1 MKKITRLLVLIL
13 IVLLKLARAQ
23 ISDAP
28 LLNQEDEETT
38 LEQPADP
45 STAPTL
51 TPTVTEEE
59 ETTPSAASDRDLN
72 TATKPSDTTT
82 KLSDGIVYDPNKAV
96 VRPAKVKPTTVSP
109 KPRAVPPPPIHSA
122 NPEKDLFE
130 HAGLVAK
137 YELWLQAE
145 RQYRR
150 YVEAYPR
157 GPNAPAAY
165 YGLAES
171 CLKLGRFA
179 ESEATYRA
187 LLTKF
192 NRGDYVGSA
201 AYRLA
206 DSHYARKE
214 FETAAKYFRTAEQH
228 SAKELVRQSATFF
241 RARCMQELGSTRTAE
256 SLYRR
261 LSTSQS
267 DHRYRDA
274 SLIILARLD
283 VGAGRK
289 EDAYT
294 KFTSLAEGQ
303 PAPNIRAEAMTKA
316 GLVGADLGHSEAAQA
331 YFEEVLKL
339 DTTDAKPWHP
349 KAFWGLLHLYYI
361 QEEYQDLIDQY
372 QTRRISYS
380 SDHSGQG
387 QGRVLLMVAHA
398 FRHLERY
405 RQAASLYGQVV
416 RLDPEGKEVSEAGY
430 RQIYCLYRDQ
440 SPFLESEIEE
450 YLNRQGKVDAR
461 HRYYHLSLLL
471 KAEALF
477 SRPKKTE
484 KTFAEAAATYD
495 GINLGMIPDKYHA
508 WVTYKSAWAHIDAGD
523 YDKGV
528 TAFYTFMNNH
538 AEKHPELVA
547 KVLAKRGEAF
557 RKVKDYRNAIK
568 DFDEIIVQNRDEKLV
583 YLAMQQKALI
593 MVERENPEGTIDSF
607 EALLTRF
614 PEGIGSSEANFF
626 IGDAKYKLTEYK
638 EAVPFLTKA
647 RDLDPDT
654 YTIPATRRIIVSY
667 WRLSDPDKAAEA
679 VDLLLAKDPKTNLV
693 PPKLWLWL
701 GTRFFQRN
709 RYEESARYLKQVA
722 NPSAPKDTW
731 PLAWSFLG
739 RSYLESGKYEE
750 SIPPFDHYLASN
762 PTPDERAKVL
772 LQKATALVK
781 IGKLKEAQVAAEE
794 VHQLQK
800 QGRTYGKAWI
810 LLGDIAMA
818 QKDFEKASNY
828 YVIPSKLFK
837 DPLVTPIAMEKAAI
851 ASDKMD
857 NKQRAADLRRQL
869 RKEWPNFKPSESD
882 SNA

>member
-1 MKKITRLLVLIL
+1 
-13 IVLLKLARAQ
+13 
-23 ISDAP
+23 
-28 LLNQEDEETT
+28 
-38 LEQPADP
+38 
-45 STAPTL
+45 
-51 TPTVTEEE
+51 
-59 ETTPSAASDRDLN
+59 
-72 TATKPSDTTT
+72 
-82 KLSDGIVYDPNKAV
+82 
-96 VRPAKVKPTTVSP
+96 
-109 KPRAVPPPPIHSA
+109 
-122 NPEKDLFE
+122 
-130 HAGLVAK
+130 
-137 YELWLQAE
+137 
-145 RQYRR
+145 
-150 YVEAYPR
+150 
-157 GPNAPAAY
+157 
-165 YGLAES
+165 
-171 CLKLGRFA
+171 
-179 ESEATYRA
+179 
-187 LLTKF
+187 
-192 NRGDYVGSA
+192 
-201 AYRLA
+201 
-206 DSHYARKE
+206 
-214 FETAAKYFRTAEQH
+214 
-228 SAKELVRQSATFF
+228 
-241 RARCMQELGSTRTAE
+241 
-256 SLYRR
+256 
-261 LSTSQS
+261 
-267 DHRYRDA
+267 
-274 SLIILARLD
+274 
-283 VGAGRK
+283 
-289 EDAYT
+289 
-294 KFTSLAEGQ
+294 
-303 PAPNIRAEAMTKA
+303 
-316 GLVGADLGHSEAAQA
+316 
-331 YFEEVLKL
+331 
-339 DTTDAKPWHP
+339 
-349 KAFWGLLHLYYI
+349 
-361 QEEYQDLIDQY
+361 
-372 QTRRISYS
+372 
-380 SDHSGQG
+380 
-387 QGRVLLMVAHA
+387 
-398 FRHLERY
+398 
-405 RQAASLYGQVV
+405 
-416 RLDPEGKEVSEAGY
+416 
-430 RQIYCLYRDQ
+430 
-440 SPFLESEIEE
+440 
-450 YLNRQGKVDAR
+450 
-461 HRYYHLSLLL
+461 
-471 KAEALF
+471 LF